1 MIRGSPTDF
10 GWQADDAQFRS
21 ATFII
26 PKTGE
31 RSTRSFTL
39 REAFSRSRS
48 SDEAATPLLGLF
60 SPPRSGAASRDDG
73 SSPPPTRMEYFKA
86 RARREMLRAQHF
98 MTSRTG
104 KAILKCSIAY
114 ALGSMAT
121 LVPAVSGLYGH
132 KQDSKHLV
140 ATVTVYF
147 HPARTIGSMHEATIL
162 ALIAVA
168 YAAFVAFSSMGV
180 SVFLGSHDQLI
191 LGHILVLIVFVGGG
205 LGGIALLKQRM
216 GSPLVNV
223 AASLAAL
230 GCITILVKEG
240 SVQAGEFSHVKVVQI
255 LCMVVT
261 GIVIATVVN
270 FLLFPVLARKRL
282 SNDLEKT
289 TYLLGEML
297 VCITRAFLRGS
308 EQDLSGEFYRQLNL
322 DHQASLETM
331 KQNLGEAKMEFLVI
345 GKENIYDLN
354 ARLVA
359 CLDGLTQDLGGLR
372 SAANAQFSF
381 ISQPPPESD
390 TVSMPSHVFASPT
403 ATPSTEVSQY
413 PGLDSISEAAEDDDI
428 LPNGKFTPEIYRG
441 LREFRGTSRLTRST
455 PGDSPEPDTPQ
466 PGQTESTTPDLT
478 DVYNSNNLAQ
488 SPGDMFLAFI
498 SRLGPPTK
506 SLVYTL
512 KQILD
517 ELPFRARP
525 NAPDRW
531 NPWVHQSVEVAIN
544 EQLRSSL
551 HLAIDMYRETRKEA
565 LNALYQSRAM
575 TAAVTAQQG
584 SKSKFGQRSVPQPSS
599 PDGRR
604 SFTSQARMPFYRR
617 QDEVLADIEEV
628 SACCG
633 HFSFSLLDF
642 AEDVLIYLDILQE
655 LKVEMEA
662 HRHSWNWLMFWQRS
676 NDDKNAP
683 QPEPVGSVALSTEP
697 EPAGNLPVQL
707 RMADAF
713 GDVKRVKRPWYYFLH
728 KALRVF
734 RRDDITFATKV
745 GIGAIVYAFPAFWAE
760 TRPFFVRWR
769 GEWGLVTYMLVCC
782 MTIGAS
788 NTTGMN
794 RFIGTFIGSCL
805 AVLAWIIA
813 NQHGVANPVV
823 LGFLG
828 WMVSLPCFYI
838 NIAKNDGPFCRFILL
853 TYNLGALYSYSLSIH
868 DDDNDDD
875 EGGIDPAIWDIVVHR
890 FVSVIA
896 GIVWGLIISR
906 VVWPV
911 SARRKL
917 TDGLSVL
924 WLRMGL
930 IFKRDPLATLLLGSP
945 SNHYMDICEESELQS
960 FLRRLKTL
968 RKSASSEFELQG
980 PFPDAV
986 FGRILARTTRM
997 LDAFHALNVI
1007 IRRNL
1012 QYTPGEAAVLRFT
1025 RAQRAAASARI
1036 SHLFTVLASS
1046 IKLEYPLD
1054 DGVLPDIA
1062 NSRDALLARISEFRR
1077 TGPGR
1082 EVTTEQ
1088 DYELLYAYILVTGQL
1103 AQDIQAVVGE
1113 IESIYGTLNED
1124 NLKLE

>member
-1 MIRGSPTDF
+1 MADF
-10 GWQADDAQFRS
+10 EPGADHSQFRS

-39 REAFSRSRS
+39 REAFNQPNS
-48 SDEAATPLLGLF
+48 SADDARTPLLDIFHPRRGGRD
-60 SPPRSGAASRDDG
+60 SREDGRNPPT
-73 SSPPPTRMEYFKA
+73 TRMEVFKA
-86 RARREMLRAQHF
+86 RARRELLRARHF

-162 ALIAVA
+162 SLIAVA
-168 YAAFVAFSSMGV
+168 YAAFVAFSSMGL
-180 SVFLGSHDQLI
+180 SMFLGSHDQLI
-191 LGHILVLIVFVGGG
+191 LGHILVLIFFVGGG
-205 LGGIALLKQRM
+205 LGGIALLKQRL

-240 SVQAGEFSHVKVVQI
+240 SVQAGEFSHDKVVQI
-255 LCMVVT
+255 LCMVVS
-261 GIVIATVVN
+261 GILITTVVN

-289 TYLLGEML
+289 TDLLGEML

-308 EQDLSGEFYRQLNL
+308 EEDLTGEFYRQLNL

-345 GKENIYDLN
+345 GKEKIYDLN

-359 CLDGLTQDLGGLR
+359 CLTGLSQDLGGLR
-372 SAANAQFSF
+372 SAAHAQFSF
-381 ISQPPPESD
+381 INQSPPDSD
-390 TVSMPSHVFASPT
+390 TVSMPVRIDSSPT
-403 ATPSTEVSQY
+403 ATPGSEPSQY
-413 PGLDSISEAAEDDDI
+413 PGLDSISEAAEDEND
-428 LPNGKFTPEIYRG
+428 LPNGKFTPEVYRG
-441 LREFRGTSRLTRST
+441 LREIKGFSRLTRST
-455 PGDSPEPDTPQ
+455 PGDSPESDTPQ
-466 PGQTESTTPDLT
+466 RGPTESTTPDLT
-478 DVYNSNNLAQ
+478 DIFNSNSLAQ

-525 NAPDRW
+525 NTADRW

-544 EQLRSSL
+544 EQLHSSL
-551 HLAIDMYRETRKEA
+551 RLAIDMYRETRKDA
-565 LNALYQSRAM
+565 LSALYQSRAM
-575 TAAVTAQQG
+575 NAAITAQQG
-584 SKSKFGQRSVPQPSS
+584 SKPKFGQRSTPRPSS
-599 PDGRR
+599 PDSRR
-604 SFTSQARMPFYRR
+604 SFPSESRSPFYRR
-617 QDEVLADIEEV
+617 QDEILADIEEV

-642 AEDVLIYLDILQE
+642 AEDVLNYLDILQE
-655 LKVEMEA
+655 LKTEMEKP
-662 HRHSWNWLMFWQRS
+662 RSSWNWLIFWQRT
-676 NDDKNAP
+676 KHERGEPPAAP
-683 QPEPVGSVALSTEP
+683 AGPVALSSEHEP
-697 EPAGNLPVQL
+697 PENFPLQL
-707 RMADAF
+707 RKADLF
-713 GDVKRVKRPWYYFLH
+713 GDTKRVERPWYYIFH

-734 RRDDITFATKV
+734 RRDDVVFATKV
-745 GIGAIVYAFPAFWAE
+745 GIGAILYAFPAFIKE

-813 NQHGVANPVV
+813 NQHGNASPVV
-823 LGFLG
+823 LGMLG

-875 EGGIDPAIWDIVVHR
+875 EGGIDPAIWDIVLHR
-890 FVSVIA
+890 FVSVVA
-896 GIVWGLIISR
+896 GII
-906 VVWPV
+906 
-911 SARRKL
+911 
-917 TDGLSVL
+917 
-924 WLRMGL
+924 
-930 IFKRDPLATLLLGSP
+930 
-945 SNHYMDICEESELQS
+945 
-960 FLRRLKTL
+960 
-968 RKSASSEFELQG
+968 
-980 PFPDAV
+980 
-986 FGRILARTTRM
+986 
-997 LDAFHALNVI
+997 
-1007 IRRNL
+1007 
-1012 QYTPGEAAVLRFT
+1012 
-1025 RAQRAAASARI
+1025 
-1036 SHLFTVLASS
+1036 
-1046 IKLEYPLD
+1046 
-1054 DGVLPDIA
+1054 
-1062 NSRDALLARISEFRR
+1062 
-1077 TGPGR
+1077 
-1082 EVTTEQ
+1082 
-1088 DYELLYAYILVTGQL
+1088 
-1103 AQDIQAVVGE
+1103 
-1113 IESIYGTLNED
+1113 
-1124 NLKLE
+1124 